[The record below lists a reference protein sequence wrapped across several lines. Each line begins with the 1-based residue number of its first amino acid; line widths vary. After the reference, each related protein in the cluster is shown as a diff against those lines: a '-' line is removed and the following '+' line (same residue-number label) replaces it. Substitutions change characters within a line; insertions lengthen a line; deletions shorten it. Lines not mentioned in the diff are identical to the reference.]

1 MMFWVLD
8 KVLDLKKKPNRTI
21 HHNRIA
27 PGHGHEPRFSY
38 EPTPTITLAHTKQMH
53 RASKRIS
60 RSQLVTA
67 SEKFTNACI
76 GLTETDAT
84 VIQLIHFFERSNRFY
99 CRFGDGTQAAKS
111 CLQSIHANDDTK
123 DAEGRFGDGT
133 QATKSCLQSIHAN
146 DDTKDAEEPR
156 TTCTRKQLTAYFLKT
171 ISFDP
176 KRIGKRCLSQGQTPI
191 VEHPSNLFVLFQ
203 LFACP
208 LNRTYG
214 TSPEPNVKGPT

>member
-1 MMFWVLD
+1 MF
-8 KVLDLKKKPNRTI
+8 LDLKKNPNRSI
-21 HHNRIA
+21 IIA
-27 PGHGHEPRFSY
+27 PGHGHDPRFSY

-99 CRFGDGTQAAKS
+99 CRFGDGTQA
-111 CLQSIHANDDTK
+111 
-123 DAEGRFGDGT
+123 
-133 QATKSCLQSIHAN
+133 TKSCLQSIHAN
-146 DDTKDAEEPR
+146 DDTKDAEEPK